1 MKTQILSAVLT
12 AGFVVGCATSV
23 PAPGRA
29 DLLDFLVDGR
39 TSKRQVFA
47 ALGQPSG
54 RFERGDLLTYRV
66 GYEAANHGYH
76 VVSREVSA
84 SGWPTWR
91 QAKYSLVLEFEGG
104 VLQKHNLVEVN

>member
-1 MKTQILSAVLT
+1 MARQRPPQA
-12 AGFVVGCATSV
+12 C
-23 PAPGRA
+23 A

-39 TSKRQVFA
+39 TSKRQVLA

-66 GYEAANHGYH
+66 AYEAANHGCHGYH
-76 VVSREVSA
+76 VVGRVVSA
-84 SGWPTWR
+84 PGWPTWR

-104 VLQKHNLVEVN
+104 VLRKHNLVEVN